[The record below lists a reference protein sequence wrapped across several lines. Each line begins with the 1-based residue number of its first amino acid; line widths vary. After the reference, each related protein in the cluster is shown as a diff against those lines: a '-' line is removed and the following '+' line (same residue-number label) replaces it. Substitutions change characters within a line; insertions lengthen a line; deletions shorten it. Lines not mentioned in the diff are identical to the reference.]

1 MFTSLGHDKLKPYGF
16 PIHGAIDGY
25 SCKILWLEMTKG
37 AFHSVKISEI
47 SGQKSNGTGKVPE
60 RISENLGLP
69 FGLTLLSPITE
80 FSVFHS

>member
-1 MFTSLGHDKLKPYGF
+1 MQINLAKSMRTQQ
-16 PIHGAIDGY
+16 
-25 SCKILWLEMTKG
+25 G

-69 FGLTLLSPITE
+69 FELTLLTGISGITE
-80 FSVFHS
+80 FSVFHSR